1 MRTRQWYDVARIR
14 AACLL
19 ALSFLYAAAGQQT
32 ESLPPVAPEPP
43 AQSDQDSPAKLL
55 LTVGKSMIIDN
66 ALPLER
72 VSVGFGDVAEGT
84 AISPHQLLLNAKTP
98 GVTSLI
104 IWQEGGTPR
113 FFDITVVA
121 SNFLAESR
129 VEGIKRELE
138 RELPGQ
144 SVDLSCENDTV
155 FLRGTVKDVTS
166 ADRAVSIA
174 STLGKTVNLLYV
186 DVPPPEAQVLLRV
199 KFASVDRSTST
210 QLGLNI
216 ISTGAANTIGSATTE
231 QYSAPGF
238 SPLQS
243 TTALATTISDAL
255 NLFFFRSDLN
265 LGATIKALEV
275 KGLLQILAEPNV
287 LAQNGKK
294 ASFLAGGEFPFPT
307 VSSGTGG
314 TPMVTIQF
322 REFGVRLTFT
332 PTITPRGTI
341 HLEVAPEVSALDFTN
356 GLSVSGF
363 IVPALTTRKLDTQV
377 ELREGQSFA
386 IGGLLDNRT
395 TNTLEKMPFIGD
407 IPILGKLFQ
416 SKSVTKQNTEL
427 IVIVTPELVRPVPAG
442 QPVFELKYPTPF
454 LKSNTGQY
462 PRTPGLNATGPA
474 PVEPP
479 NAAIPIETLVQSLL
493 PETAPVQQTSPSA
506 AAPAKPPATP
516 PR

>member
-1 MRTRQWYDVARIR
+1 
-14 AACLL
+14 
-19 ALSFLYAAAGQQT
+19 
-32 ESLPPVAPEPP
+32 
-43 AQSDQDSPAKLL
+43 
-55 LTVGKSMIIDN
+55 
-66 ALPLER
+66 
-72 VSVGFGDVAEGT
+72 
-84 AISPHQLLLNAKTP
+84 
-98 GVTSLI
+98 
-104 IWQEGGTPR
+104 
-113 FFDITVVA
+113 
-121 SNFLAESR
+121 
-129 VEGIKRELE
+129 
-138 RELPGQ
+138 
-144 SVDLSCENDTV
+144 
-155 FLRGTVKDVTS
+155 
-166 ADRAVSIA
+166 
-174 STLGKTVNLLYV
+174 
-186 DVPPPEAQVLLRV
+186 
-199 KFASVDRSTST
+199 
-210 QLGLNI
+210 
-216 ISTGAANTIGSATTE
+216 
-231 QYSAPGF
+231 
-238 SPLQS
+238 
-243 TTALATTISDAL
+243 
-255 NLFFFRSDLN
+255 
-265 LGATIKALEV
+265 
-275 KGLLQILAEPNV
+275 
-287 LAQNGKK
+287 
-294 ASFLAGGEFPFPT
+294 
-307 VSSGTGG
+307 
-314 TPMVTIQF
+314 MVTIQF

-462 PRTPGLNATGPA
+462 PRTPGLNATGSA

-493 PETAPVQQTSPSA
+493 PETAPVQQSPPPA